1 MGAKKDKKMNPQV
14 HLNVMQMLQLIKKLE
29 YGVNGAAV
37 YESMGW
43 KKQIAWYQQ
52 NNAGMFIIFWY
63 RIY

>member
-1 MGAKKDKKMNPQV
+1 V